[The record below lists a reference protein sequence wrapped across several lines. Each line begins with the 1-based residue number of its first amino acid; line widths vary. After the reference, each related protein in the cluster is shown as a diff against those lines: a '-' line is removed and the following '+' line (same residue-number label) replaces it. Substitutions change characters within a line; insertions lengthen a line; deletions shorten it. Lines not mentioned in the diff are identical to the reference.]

1 MATQQLINIGSSV
14 TGRPGDSLLV
24 AFSKIND
31 NFNELTK
38 LKPNFNLTPVII
50 DNTSPD
56 VLNVLQAAFDTINN
70 NFSSLSSLANL
81 EFINIGFNQAD
92 FSSDTLLTAFDK
104 INNNF
109 SNLFSVLHESNNV
122 ELVIYTSPNQTTVVP
137 FLSSDYFGVVGEQE
151 VVDIG
156 AAPNDGT
163 GDPLRTAFSKINNN
177 FANLFATS
185 TLPSTA
191 NTSGNAPGQLI
202 FSTNA
207 ANFYQA
213 QFSVRSTDSSANSQS
228 VIIAAQLN
236 DANSAVK
243 FNVYGGTFFGNA
255 VCRYDMDI
263 NGSDV
268 RITVDPLV
276 NANLNHTIFAQL
288 MQQP

>member
-1 MATQQLINIGSSV
+1 MATQQLINIGSSID
-14 TGRPGDSLLV
+14 GRPGDSLAV
-24 AFSKIND
+24 AFIKVND
-31 NFNELTK
+31 NFHELVR
-38 LKPNFNLTPVII
+38 LKPNFNLKPIVI
-50 DNTSPD
+50 DDTSPD
-56 VLNVLQAAFDTINN
+56 VINVLQSVFDTINK
-70 NFSSLSSLANL
+70 NFSSLSSLNVNL
-81 EFINIGFNQAD
+81 EFINIGFIQND
-92 FSSDTLLTAFDK
+92 LSSDTLLTAFTK

-109 SNLFSVLHESNNV
+109 SNLFSLLQSNSNL
-122 ELVIYTSPNQTTVVP
+122 ELIIYPTQSDIVP
-137 FLSSDYFGVVGEQE
+137 FSSSDYFGVIGDQE
-151 VVDIG
+151 IVNIG

-163 GDPLRTAFSKINNN
+163 GDPLRTAFWKINNN

-191 NTSGNAPGQLI
+191 NTSGNAPGQII
-202 FSTNA
+202 FSTDT

-228 VIIAAQLN
+228 VTISAQLN

-268 RITVDPLV
+268 RITVDPLI

>member
-1 MATQQLINIGSSV
+1 MATQQLINIGSSIN
-14 TGRPGDSLLV
+14 GSPGDSLFIALTKV
-24 AFSKIND
+24 ND
-31 NFNELTK
+31 NFIELVNLDPSFK
-38 LKPNFNLTPVII
+38 LAPVVI
-50 DNTSPD
+50 DNKSPD
-56 VLNVLQAAFDTINN
+56 VINVLKTAFDTINN
-70 NFSSLSSLANL
+70 NFSNLSSLNVNL
-81 EFINIGFNQAD
+81 EFINIGFNQTD
-92 FSSDTLLTAFDK
+92 FTSDSLISAFTK

-109 SNLFSVLHESNNV
+109 SNLFSLLQSRSNL
-122 ELVIYTSPNQTTVVP
+122 ELIIYPAQTDLIP
-137 FLSSDYFGVVGEQE
+137 FSSSDYFSVVGEQE

-191 NTSGNAPGQLI
+191 NTSGSAPGQII
-202 FSTNA
+202 FSTDA

-228 VIIAAQLN
+228 VTIAAQLN

-255 VCRYDMDI
+255 VCRYDMDV
-263 NGSDV
+263 NGSNV
-268 RITVDPLV
+268 RITVDPLI